1 MWLNTTMSSVQKER
15 YHQQEQTLQQKRVD
29 VTDLVK
35 RVKIEQGKER
45 KNNLI
50 LSCAA
55 ISAFTVLGII
65 LTL

>member
-1 MWLNTTMSSVQKER
+1 MSSIEKER
-15 YHQQEQTLQQKRVD
+15 YHQQEQRSLQKRVD

-35 RVKIEQGKER
+35 RVKIEKSKER

-55 ISAFTVLGII
+55 ISAFTVLGVI